1 MFPAVE
7 IRVAR
12 QTTTVRHSTGHPRL
26 TDNPSEPAPGECP
39 APRTWGPGRKPPP
52 SDSGLVVKAIHEHP
66 GVAMTNSVCNSCPD
80 STRPPGPATDRYR
93 DHRTFEQVV
102 GSELVRFHAVGRVER
117 RGATGVRRAGF
128 CGELNGHPAWRHNV
142 ASSISRRE
150 RRRSSNGLM
159 GSLPR
164 PPSRQDGARQNLA
177 VACEPDRSYAP
188 HIEEG
193 ELAAPICCPVA
204 FAFRRWGGQVRSRRT
219 SGAPVERVAWRG
231 RRRCRPGALCPH
243 SVGNLAGDRCRPCLR
258 RGREIPTLPQRIVI
272 LAIINREDE
281 GVTSQPG
288 YTLSKPSN
296 CPNNRDHFSPRA
308 LTYIP
313 SPI

>member
-1 MFPAVE
+1 MGLVLLGLK
-7 IRVAR
+7 R
-12 QTTTVRHSTGHPRL
+12 RHRSGPLGGSRWYRRR
-26 TDNPSEPAPGECP
+26 NAEPAPRGPQRPCSAP
-39 APRTWGPGRKPPP
+39 ASWTSSTGSARSATQSWGSGRKPPP

-128 CGELNGHPAWRHNV
+128 LWR
-142 ASSISRRE
+142 AERTSSLAPQRCVVYLAARGDAG
-150 RRRSSNGLM
+150 RRSGLR

-193 ELAAPICCPVA
+193 ELAAPHMLPRGV
-204 FAFRRWGGQVRSRRT
+204 RLSPLGQPGQEPPDVGRTGRT
-219 SGAPVERVAWRG
+219 SCVERPAAMPA
-231 RRRCRPGALCPH
+231 RRPVSA
-243 SVGNLAGDRCRPCLR
+243 
-258 RGREIPTLPQRIVI
+258 
-272 LAIINREDE
+272 
-281 GVTSQPG
+281 
-288 YTLSKPSN
+288 
-296 CPNNRDHFSPRA
+296 
-308 LTYIP
+308 
-313 SPI
+313 